1 MNTGK
6 KTLTY
11 DEMKRI
17 FRGISLAQ
25 KGIEPSTIN
34 INANIKLPMPRFY
47 DDDEDSEEEAPVK
60 PNPVK

>member
-1 MNTGK
+1 MDSGK
-6 KTLTY
+6 KTITH
-11 DEMKRI
+11 DEMKKI

-47 DDDEDSEEEAPVK
+47 DDDEDS
-60 PNPVK
+60 